1 MSARAE
7 MQLMLEEEELLSKV
21 AKRKA
26 AGEIDSDEEEHKK
39 NKIQK
44 MTKAA
49 LKQLKKD
56 ARKQG
61 EGRQAPKQDKQDELQ
76 LKAKSYQV
84 VVGKYPNPKVARK
97 ELFKQFP
104 KWLTPP
110 SGLHGSNPCRSF
122 HATEDMFFLVTAKG
136 KEEVATIFLAEDA
149 EDQDFEMPEENQGG
163 LPQLNT
169 RAPHA
174 VRCVSDALQCVLNA
188 LTCDGPTKLC
198 NGMRSYALAMHCNAL
213 YDANARRC
221 VTMHAVRNAFACAV
235 MRCACTLMRLVL

>member
-149 EDQDFEMPEENQGG
+149 ADQDFEMPDDHQGG

-169 RAPHA
+169 GA
-174 VRCVSDALQCVLNA
+174 
-188 LTCDGPTKLC
+188 TCFA
-198 NGMRSYALAMHCNAL
+198 MRSRCIAMRFECAHM
-213 YDANARRC
+213 RR
-221 VTMHAVRNAFACAV
+221 T
-235 MRCACTLMRLVL
+235 